1 MGFIVVGIVLI
12 FTYTFIQDTINK
24 VTGDKK
30 KTEDIM
36 ALLGNLFSI
45 LIFGYIFFALVY
57 SAFNTWG

>member
-1 MGFIVVGIVLI
+1 MGVIVGFIVFAIIYSLI
-12 FTYTFIQDTINK
+12 HDILSKI
-24 VTGDKK
+24 TGDEK

-36 ALLGNLFSI
+36 VLLGNLFSI